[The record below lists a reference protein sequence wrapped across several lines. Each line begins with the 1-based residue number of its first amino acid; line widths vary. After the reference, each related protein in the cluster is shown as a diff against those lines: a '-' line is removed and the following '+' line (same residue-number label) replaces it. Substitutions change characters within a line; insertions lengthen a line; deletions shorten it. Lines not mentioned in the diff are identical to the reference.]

1 MRDCRLQVHVQKLC
15 WTQRYDHV
23 TQLPGTV
30 SAWYLLY
37 IRVGHRTSTTRHRY
51 VSSFRHWR
59 HHAGVSNV
67 DQTYRNLLIQHVIGT
82 VPAIYSCSV
91 SRSDDILLISSSI
104 TNLERLLH
112 RCEHELVWLDMSIN
126 LKKNHPVYES
136 ALAVMQRVLSL
147 LYSST
152 GRSLP
157 WVEEVRYLG
166 VHFVKSRSLKCSLDE
181 AKRGFFFMPLMLFL
195 ERLEG

>member
-1 MRDCRLQVHVQKLC
+1 
-15 WTQRYDHV
+15 
-23 TQLPGTV
+23 
-30 SAWYLLY
+30 
-37 IRVGHRTSTTRHRY
+37 
-51 VSSFRHWR
+51 
-59 HHAGVSNV
+59 VSNV

-181 AKRGFFFMPLMLFL
+181 AKRGFFRATNAIFEKIGRVASEEVVLGLAKCKCLPILLYGLECCPLNKSDVKSLDFAVTRFLMKLFKSVNL
-195 ERLEG
+195 LILT